1 MFKNYG
7 IEESNLADEEVID
20 YFNYNG
26 NIDFDSLH
34 DETILAIIESYV
46 DKTGDVSLEYM
57 DDYMGGNNW

>member
-7 IEESNLADEEVID
+7 IEESGLDDMEVMD

-34 DETILAIIESYV
+34 DEVVLKIVEAYV
-46 DKTGDVSLEYM
+46 DTTGDVALEYM